1 MILIPT
7 TFVKLTTSNMYINL
21 DLVCGKFILQN
32 WLCIGYVL
40 KTCLFFVC
48 VWFFFQNFLKSE
60 CHYVRICL

>member
-40 KTCLFFVC
+40 KTCLFFCVC
-48 VWFFFQNFLKSE
+48 VVFFSE
-60 CHYVRICL
+60 FFEV